1 MKNGYLVIRVA
12 EETKYIDHVAGY
24 RFATLEDNQRA
35 NAGVAYSLVVKS
47 YYTGKEE
54 TIKGVTDHSYK
65 EGNGVSPQWTVLYWD
80 EDWDMQVARLNSFE
94 ECARWEKACD
104 NGVIAVVP
112 RSMEKVVLDEFYRT
126 HPEE

>member
-12 EETKYIDHVAGY
+12 GKTQYIDGVAGY
-24 RFATLEDNQRA
+24 RFATLEDDQRA
-35 NAGVAYSLVVKS
+35 NAGKPYSLVAKL
-47 YYTGKEE
+47 YYTGKEI
-54 TIKGVTDHSYK
+54 TIDNVTDHSYK

-80 EDWDMQVARLNSFE
+80 EDWDMQVVRLNNFE
-94 ECARWEKACD
+94 ECARWEKTCD
-104 NGVIAVVP
+104 NGIIAVVP